1 MNLFKS
7 ESSGHAKLPETRR
20 ILINKIQSQK
30 FKNNSISTG
39 KYTILTFLPIFL
51 YEQFRKYAN
60 IFFLTIGLLQ
70 QIPGISPTGKYVTLV
85 PFLVILAITALKE
98 LIEDFKRHLAD
109 RKINDSKVKTLRNE
123 SWEEISWKDVCVG
136 DLVMVMSDKYF
147 PADLVLLASSEEEA
161 QCYIETANLDGE
173 TNLKIRTANVISKH
187 MKDVQGLSNFS
198 GEVEAEG
205 PNKNLYDF
213 TGNITKEGGETMPV
227 GPSEILLRGSKL
239 RNTKWIF
246 GIAVYT
252 GAESKLMMNSTKA
265 PLKQSTVEKVMN
277 YQIIFLFLILV
288 TISLISSGVNKIQ
301 FTNDEVHTYITTE
314 PNAGNNFFLNFL
326 TFFILYNNLIP
337 ISLLVSLEMVRVF
350 QALFIDNDEE
360 MHYVDKSLGIDT
372 FAVAKT
378 SNLNEELGQ
387 IKYVFSDKTGTLTR
401 NIMVFK
407 KCSIA
412 GVVYDVDQE
421 TSLMNESMR
430 DFMVLMSICHTVV
443 PEKAEDGSIHYNASS
458 PDEKALVEGAALYN
472 YTFISKTSDSVTIK
486 NHLNELE
493 TFEVLAV
500 IEFTST
506 RKRMSV
512 VVRTPEGKIKVY
524 IKGADNVILERVGN
538 QTSQNRHQGKT
549 LEHLDNFAREGLRT
563 LCLGVSDISD
573 QDFSDWSK
581 KWKQA
586 TTSLIDR
593 EKEIEIV
600 ANLIEG
606 NLTLIGATAIEDK
619 LQEHVP
625 ETIEKLLI
633 ADIHVWMLTG
643 DKQITAENIAKSCR
657 LHKDGTELV
666 DISDDVPTQVR
677 TKITDKLTFI
687 KNYGRVGH
695 NNDLTLIIDGKSL
708 SHAMEED
715 IRNDFIQLCTSCKA
729 VICCRV
735 SPLQKAEVV
744 QLVSKFTGAIT
755 LAIGDGANDVAMIQK
770 ASVGVG
776 VSGNEGL
783 QAVNSADFAIG
794 QFSYLSRL
802 LFVHGAWNYSRIS
815 KVILYSFY
823 KNITLYIIELWFA
836 IYSYWSGQVIY
847 ERWTIGMFNIM
858 FTSLPPL
865 ALGIFDKTCSAET
878 RESNPALYKTSQNSE
893 LFNIKMFWLWIGTA
907 IYHSVLLFWIPMLA
921 METGISWSSGHSDG
935 YLILGNTVYSLV
947 VIVTCLKAGLVMENW
962 TWFSHLSIW
971 GSIALWFLFL
981 VVYSSLWPSVKFV
994 ASNMAG
1000 LFMILFSSPVFW
1012 ALLLLVPVVVLFAD
1026 CTATYA
1032 GLTLWPSDTDKKR
1045 KEEKN
1050 KKSFPSDTSQC
1061 EAPEQLQMQASKV
1074 IYSNKNQET
1083 VIVKKETN
1091 DHYSFRGG
1099 RVANGDGE
1107 NKHERPSEPNS
1118 SDEAESASLL
1128 VLTKQTS
1135 VSPIYTARRD
1145 FFSDLYDTPQDE
1157 HN

>member
-1 MNLFKS
+1 MNLFSS
-7 ESSGHAKLPETRR
+7 ESAGHAKLPDTRR
-20 ILINKIQSQK
+20 ILINKTQLQK
-30 FKNNSISTG
+30 YKNNSISTG
-39 KYTILTFLPIFL
+39 KYTFVTFLPKFL

-70 QIPGISPTGKYVTLV
+70 QIPGISPTGRYVTIV
-85 PFLVILAITALKE
+85 PFLVILAITAIKE
-98 LIEDFKRHLAD
+98 IVEDFKRHLED
-109 RKINDSKVKTLRNE
+109 RKINDSKVKTFRNE
-123 SWEEISWKDVCVG
+123 VWEDVQWKNVCVG
-136 DLVMVMSDKYF
+136 DIVKVLNDKFF

-173 TNLKIRTANVISKH
+173 TNLKIRSANVTSKH
-187 MKDVQGLSNFS
+187 IKDIQSLKGFF
-198 GEVEAEG
+198 GEIEAEG

-213 TGNITKEGGETMPV
+213 TGNITKKGGETNPI

-265 PLKQSTVEKVMN
+265 PLKQSTLEKVMN

-288 TISLISSGVNKIQ
+288 TISLISAGVNKIQ
-301 FTNDEVHTYITTE
+301 STNGEKHTYLTTE
-314 PNAGNNFFLNFL
+314 KNAGDNFFLNFL

-350 QALFIDNDEE
+350 QAVFIDSDEK
-360 MHYVDKSLGIDT
+360 MHYVDKALNIDT
-372 FAVAKT
+372 YAVAKT

-401 NIMVFK
+401 NIMEFK

-412 GVVYDVDQE
+412 GVVYDADHQIQE
-421 TSLMNESMR
+421 KHMESDEVR
-430 DFMVLMSICHTVV
+430 DFLVLMSICHTVV
-443 PEKAEDGSIHYNASS
+443 PEKGENGKIHYNASS
-458 PDEKALVEGAALYN
+458 PDEKALVEGAVEYK
-472 YTFISKTSDSVTIK
+472 YTFVGKTSNSVTIT
-486 NHLNELE
+486 NHLNKQE
-493 TFEVLAV
+493 TFEVLAI

-506 RKRMSV
+506 RKRMSI

-524 IKGADNVILERVGN
+524 IKGADNVILDRVGK
-538 QTSQNRHQGKT
+538 TSTHNKHSANTEK
-549 LEHLDNFAREGLRT
+549 HLDDFAREGLRT
-563 LCLGVSDISD
+563 LCLGVTDISEEA
-573 QDFSDWSK
+573 FKDWNK

-606 NLTLIGATAIEDK
+606 DLKLIGATAIEDK
-619 LQEHVP
+619 LQENVP
-625 ETIEKLLI
+625 ETIEKLLQ

-657 LHKDGTELV
+657 LHKDGTELIDV
-666 DISDDVPTQVR
+666 SDDVPTKVR
-677 TKITDKLTFI
+677 SKITDKLENL
-687 KNYGRVGH
+687 KKYGKVGQ
-695 NNDLTLIIDGKSL
+695 NNELTLIIDGRSL
-708 SHAMEED
+708 THAMEED
-715 IRNDFIQLCTSCKA
+715 IQNDFIRLCTSCKA

-744 QLVSKFTGAIT
+744 ELVSKFTKSIT

-794 QFSYLSRL
+794 QFSYLARL

-815 KVILYSFY
+815 KVVLYSFY
-823 KNITLYIIELWFA
+823 KNITLYVIELWFA

-847 ERWTIGMFNIM
+847 ERWTIGMFNIL

-865 ALGIFDKTCSAET
+865 ALGIFDKTCSSET
-878 RESNPALYKTSQNSE
+878 RESHPTLYKTSQNSE

-907 IYHSVLLFWIPMLA
+907 LFHSVLLFWVPMLA
-921 METGISWSSGHSDG
+921 MQTGVSWSSGHTDG

-947 VIVTCLKAGLVMENW
+947 VIVTCLKAGLVMDNW

-971 GSIALWFLFL
+971 GSIALWFIFL
-981 VVYSSLWPSVKFV
+981 VVYSSLWPSLKFV

-1000 LFMILFSSPVFW
+1000 LFMLLFNSPVFW
-1012 ALLLLVPVVVLFAD
+1012 FCLILVPVLVLLTD
-1026 CTATYA
+1026 CTATYVKI
-1032 GLTLWPSDTDKKR
+1032 TLYPSESDKKR
-1045 KEEKN
+1045 KHEQKN
-1050 KKSFPSDTSQC
+1050 QKSPLDSHEGESQR
-1061 EAPEQLQMQASKV
+1061 PLQKQASKV
-1074 IYSNKNQET
+1074 VFNKKNGET
-1083 VIVKKETN
+1083 VIIKKETKERN
-1091 DHYSFRGG
+1091 RRSAK
-1099 RVANGDGE
+1099 VANSDDE
-1107 NKHERPSEPNS
+1107 ELDRPS
-1118 SDEAESASLL
+1118 
-1128 VLTKQTS
+1128 K
-1135 VSPIYTARRD
+1135 
-1145 FFSDLYDTPQDE
+1145 
-1157 HN
+1157 

>member
-1 MNLFKS
+1 MTRVINFTLHFREPKFSRVQLSEDNLIMNLFSS
-7 ESSGHAKLPETRR
+7 ESAGHAKLPDTRR
-20 ILINKIQSQK
+20 ILINKDQLQK

-39 KYTILTFLPIFL
+39 KYTIITFLPKFL

-70 QIPGISPTGKYVTLV
+70 QIPGISPTGRYVTLV
-85 PFLVILAITALKE
+85 PFLVILAITAIKE
-98 LIEDFKRHLAD
+98 IVEDFKRHLED
-109 RKINDSKVKTLRNE
+109 GKINNSKVKTFRNGE
-123 SWEEISWKDVCVG
+123 WLDVQWKSICVG
-136 DLVMVMSDKYF
+136 DIVMVMNDKFF

-173 TNLKIRTANVISKH
+173 TNLKIRSANVTSKH
-187 MKDVQGLSNFS
+187 ITDLQGLKNFF
-198 GEVEAEG
+198 GEIEAEG

-213 TGNITKEGGETMPV
+213 TGNIIKKGGETNPI

-239 RNTKWIF
+239 RNTKWIY
-246 GIAVYT
+246 GLAVYT

-265 PLKQSTVEKVMN
+265 PLKQSTLEKVMN

-288 TISLISSGVNKIQ
+288 TISLISAGVNKFQ
-301 FTNDEVHTYITTE
+301 FSNGEVHNYLTTE
-314 PNAGNNFFLNFL
+314 ENADNTFFLNFL

-350 QALFIDNDEE
+350 QAVFIDNDEK
-360 MHYVDKSLGIDT
+360 MHYIDKSLNVDT
-372 FAVAKT
+372 YAVAKT

-401 NIMVFK
+401 NIMEFK

-412 GVVYDVDQE
+412 GVVYDADHQILEKHMANKEV
-421 TSLMNESMR
+421 R
-430 DFMVLMSICHTVV
+430 DFLVLMSICHTVV
-443 PEKAEDGSIHYNASS
+443 PEKGEDGKIHYNASS
-458 PDEKALVEGAALYN
+458 PDEKALVEGAAEYK
-472 YTFISKTSDSVTIK
+472 YTFVSKTSNSVTIR
-486 NHLNELE
+486 NHLNKQE
-493 TFEVLAV
+493 TFEVLAI

-506 RKRMSV
+506 RKRMSI
-512 VVRTPEGKIKVY
+512 VVRTPEGQIKVY
-524 IKGADNVILERVGN
+524 IKGADNVILERI
-538 QTSQNRHQGKT
+538 GKT
-549 LEHLDNFAREGLRT
+549 ASHNEHQENTGKHLDDFAREGLRT
-563 LCLGVSDISD
+563 LCLGVSDISEEA
-573 QDFSDWSK
+573 FKDWSK

-586 TTSLIDR
+586 TTSLVDR
-593 EKEIEIV
+593 EQEIENV

-606 NLTLIGATAIEDK
+606 DLRLIGATAIEDK
-619 LQEHVP
+619 LQDNVP
-625 ETIEKLLI
+625 ETIEKLLE

-666 DISDDVPTQVR
+666 DVSDDVPTKVR
-677 TKITDKLTFI
+677 SKITDRLEKLQ
-687 KNYGRVGH
+687 KNGKDGK
-695 NNDLTLIIDGKSL
+695 NNEITLIIDGKSL
-708 SHAMEED
+708 THAMEED
-715 IRNDFIQLCTSCKA
+715 IRNDFIRLCTSCKA

-744 QLVSKFTGAIT
+744 ELVSKFTKSIT

-794 QFSYLSRL
+794 QFSYLARL

-815 KVILYSFY
+815 KVVLYSFY

-847 ERWTIGMFNIM
+847 ERWTIGMFNIL

-893 LFNIKMFWLWIGTA
+893 LFNIKKFWLWIGTA
-907 IYHSVLLFWIPMLA
+907 IFHSVLLFWVPMLA
-921 METGISWSSGHSDG
+921 MSTGVSWSSGHTDG

-947 VIVTCLKAGLVMENW
+947 VIVTCLKAGLVMDNW

-971 GSIALWFLFL
+971 GSIALWFIFL
-981 VVYSSLWPSVKFV
+981 VVYSSLWPSLKFV

-1000 LFMILFSSPVFW
+1000 LFMLLFNSPVFW
-1012 ALLLLVPVVVLFAD
+1012 SCLLLVPVLVLLTD

-1032 GLTLWPSDTDKKR
+1032 KLSFFPSESDKKR
-1045 KEEKN
+1045 KQEKKTKN
-1050 KKSFPSDTSQC
+1050 LQFDSHQGESGLP
-1061 EAPEQLQMQASKV
+1061 LQMQASKV
-1074 IYSNKNQET
+1074 VYNNKNGET
-1083 VIVKKETN
+1083 VTIKKETKERN
-1091 DHYSFRGG
+1091 RRSAK
-1099 RVANGDGE
+1099 VANSDDE
-1107 NKHERPSEPNS
+1107 ELDRPS
-1118 SDEAESASLL
+1118 
-1128 VLTKQTS
+1128 K
-1135 VSPIYTARRD
+1135 
-1145 FFSDLYDTPQDE
+1145 
-1157 HN
+1157 